1 MSNTSVSDELL
12 VEATNID
19 KFFGTIKVLDSV
31 NFQVKRGEVVVL
43 IGPSGS
49 GKTTLLRCINHLET
63 VQNGRVVVNGKL
75 IGYRDRNGKLVS
87 DREANIAL
95 QRRDVGMVFQRFN
108 LFANMNA
115 LDNICLAPQLLR
127 GTPKAEAQ
135 AQARTLLAR
144 VGLPDKAAAFPVELS
159 GGQQQRVAIARA
171 LAMQPA
177 VLLFDEPTSALDPEM
192 VGEVLAVMR
201 DLASTGMTMV
211 VVTHEMGFAR
221 QVADRV
227 VVMAEGKIIEEGPP
241 EQIFNHPSHP
251 KTQALLAAVLH

>member
-1 MSNTSVSDELL
+1 MSELL
-12 VEATNID
+12 IEATGVE
-19 KFFGTIKVLDSV
+19 KWFGTVKVLDRV
-31 NFQVKRGEVVVL
+31 DFNVKRGEVVVL

-63 VQNGRVVVNGKL
+63 VQNGRIAVNGAL
-75 IGYRDRNGKLVS
+75 IGYRERNGRLVS
-87 DREANIAL
+87 DAERNIAV

-108 LFANMNA
+108 LFQNMTV
-115 LDNICLAPQLLR
+115 LKNISLAPILLR
-127 GTPKAEAQ
+127 RTKPAEAE

-144 VGLPDKAAAFPVELS
+144 VGLPDKADAYPAELS

-177 VLLFDEPTSALDPEM
+177 LLLFDEPTSALDPEM
-192 VGEVLAVMR
+192 VNEVLAVMR
-201 DLASTGMTMV
+201 DLAQSGMTMV

-227 VVMAEGKIIEEGPP
+227 VVMAEGRIIEEGPP
-241 EQIFNHPSHP
+241 DEVFVNPQHP

>member
-1 MSNTSVSDELL
+1 LI
-12 VEATNID
+12 EATNVE
-19 KFFGTIKVLDSV
+19 KWFGPVKVLDDV
-31 NFQVKRGEVVVL
+31 NFKVKRGEVVVL

-63 VQNGRVVVNGKL
+63 VQNGRIAVNGSL
-75 IGYRDRNGKLVS
+75 IGYRERNGKLVS
-87 DREANIAL
+87 DRESNIAI

-108 LFANMNA
+108 LFANMNV
-115 LDNICLAPQLLR
+115 LDNISLAPQLLR
-127 GTPKAEAQ
+127 GTPKADAQ
-135 AQARTLLAR
+135 AQARALLAR
-144 VGLPDKAAAFPVELS
+144 VGLPEKAEAFPQELS

-201 DLASTGMTMV
+201 DLATTGITMV

-241 EQIFNHPSHP
+241 EQIFSSPSHP

>member
-1 MSNTSVSDELL
+1 MSEDLL
-12 VEATNID
+12 IEATNVE
-19 KFFGTIKVLDSV
+19 KWFGPVKVLDDV
-31 NFQVKRGEVVVL
+31 NFKVKRGEVVVL

-63 VQNGRVVVNGKL
+63 VQNGRIAVNGSL
-75 IGYRDRNGKLVS
+75 IGYRERNGKLVS
-87 DREANIAL
+87 DREANIAV

-108 LFANMNA
+108 LFANMNV
-115 LDNICLAPQLLR
+115 LDNISLAPQLLR
-127 GTPKAEAQ
+127 GTPKADAQ
-135 AQARTLLAR
+135 AQARALLTR
-144 VGLPDKAAAFPVELS
+144 VGLPEKAEAFPQELS

-201 DLASTGMTMV
+201 DLATTGITMV

-227 VVMAEGKIIEEGPP
+227 VVMAEGKIIEEGKP
-241 EQIFNHPSHP
+241 EDIFSNPTHP

>member
-1 MSNTSVSDELL
+1 MNEDFLID
-12 VEATNID
+12 ATDVD
-19 KFFGTIKVLDSV
+19 KWFGTVKVLDHV
-31 NFQVKRGEVVVL
+31 TFKVRRGEVVVL

-63 VQNGRVVVNGKL
+63 VQSGRIAVNGKL
-75 IGYRDRNGKLVS
+75 IGYRPRNNRLIP
-87 DREANIAL
+87 DREANIAV

-115 LDNICLAPQLLR
+115 LDNISLAPQLLR
-127 GTPKAEAQ
+127 GISKVEAQ
-135 AQARTLLAR
+135 SKARALLAR
-144 VGLPDKAAAFPVELS
+144 VGLPGKEAAFPVELS

-177 VLLFDEPTSALDPEM
+177 LLLFDEPTSALDPEL
-192 VGEVLAVMR
+192 VGEVLSVMR
-201 DLASTGMTMV
+201 DLASSGMTMV
-211 VVTHEMGFAR
+211 IVTHEMGFAR

-227 VVMAEGKIIEEGPP
+227 VVMAEGRIIEEGPP
-241 EQIFNHPSHP
+241 AQIFSTPRHP

>member
-1 MSNTSVSDELL
+1 MSELL
-12 VEATNID
+12 IEASGVE
-19 KFFGTIKVLDSV
+19 KWFGTAKVLDRVDFS
-31 NFQVKRGEVVVL
+31 VKRGEVVVV

-63 VQNGRVVVNGKL
+63 IQNGRITVNGAL
-75 IGYRDRNGKLVS
+75 IGYRERNGRLVP
-87 DREANIAL
+87 DAERNIAV

-108 LFANMNA
+108 LFQNMSV
-115 LDNICLAPQLLR
+115 LKNISLAPILLR
-127 GTPKAEAQ
+127 GTRPADAA
-135 AQARTLLAR
+135 AQARALLAR
-144 VGLPDKAAAFPVELS
+144 VGLPDKAEAFPAELS

-177 VLLFDEPTSALDPEM
+177 LLLFDEPTSALDPEM
-192 VGEVLAVMR
+192 VNEVLAVMR
-201 DLASTGMTMV
+201 DLAQSGMTMV

-227 VVMAEGKIIEEGPP
+227 VVMAQGKIIEEGPP
-241 EQIFNHPSHP
+241 EQIFMAPQHP

>member
-1 MSNTSVSDELL
+1 MSELL
-12 VEATNID
+12 IEATGVE
-19 KFFGTIKVLDSV
+19 KWFGPVKVLDRVDFS
-31 NFQVKRGEVVVL
+31 VKRGEVVVL

-63 VQNGRVVVNGKL
+63 VQNGRIAVNGSL
-75 IGYRDRNGKLVS
+75 IGYRQRNGKLVS
-87 DREANIAL
+87 DAERNIAV

-108 LFANMNA
+108 LFQNMSV
-115 LDNICLAPQLLR
+115 LKNISLAPMLLR
-127 GTPKAEAQ
+127 GTKKADAEAQ
-135 AQARTLLAR
+135 ARLLLDR
-144 VGLPDKAAAFPVELS
+144 VGLPDKAEAYPAELS

-177 VLLFDEPTSALDPEM
+177 LLLFDEPTSALDPEM
-192 VGEVLAVMR
+192 VNEVLAVMR
-201 DLASTGMTMV
+201 DLAQSGMTMV

-227 VVMAEGKIIEEGPP
+227 VVMAEGRIIEEGAPDD
-241 EQIFNHPSHP
+241 IFTYPQHP